1 MQNPIG
7 NEASIA
13 DREEAHH
20 VLKNMKVLDLY
31 NRVRRA
37 PRSEPDAAG
46 RQLRIGG
53 NVAGM
58 VRQLVYWENKGH
70 AEDSWIWKSRSE
82 WEDEAGLT
90 YRMLRTARETAKAE
104 GLLSFEERMHHDGR
118 TRVFY
123 RLDMLGVLRL
133 LSGEDRLKRHGE
145 DSNRH
150 SHNPDDTDVTPPLTN
165 CNPTPYKLS
174 GVPLQVVTLQ

>member
-13 DREEAHH
+13 DREEAYR
-20 VLKNMKVLDLY
+20 VLNNMKVLDLY
-31 NRVRRA
+31 NRVRRS

-58 VRQLVYWENKGH
+58 VRQLVFWENKGH
-70 AEDSWIWKSRSE
+70 AEDGWIWKSRSE

-123 RLDMLGVLRL
+123 RLDMLAVLRL
-133 LSGEDRLKRHGE
+133 ITEETR
-145 DSNRH
+145 
-150 SHNPDDTDVTPPLTN
+150 SHPSFTPPLTS
-165 CNPTPYKLS
+165 CQGSPYKL
-174 GVPLQVVTLQ
+174 